1 VVSHRVIEVVGA
13 ADIKKE
19 EEEEDL
25 EQPNNT
31 NEYNIYIYKNIE
43 HLRD

>member
-13 ADIKKE
+13 ADIKE

-25 EQPNNT
+25 EQPNNN